1 MQVTCLG
8 SNGHPRSCACVQKLC
23 CSHWEPLE
31 RQRQAAKLPVVIH
44 LHGNCGCRADVVE
57 FLQEVL
63 DNGMTLVAIDLSG
76 SGMSEGEY
84 ISLGWHE
91 HHEAHTLIQHL
102 QRHRRVSTVHLWGR
116 SMGAVTALMY
126 AIAHPGAVSHC
137 QARVRAR

>member
-1 MQVTCLG
+1 M
-8 SNGHPRSCACVQKLC
+8 QKLC

-137 QARVRAR
+137 QARVRRGPHERHVCVCVCVCVCA